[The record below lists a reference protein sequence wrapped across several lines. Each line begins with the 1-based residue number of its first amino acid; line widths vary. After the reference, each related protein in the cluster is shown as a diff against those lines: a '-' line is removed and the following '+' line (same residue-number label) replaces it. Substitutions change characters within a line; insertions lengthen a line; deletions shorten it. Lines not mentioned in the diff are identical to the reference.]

1 MCPDSPGRFSS
12 PDASFEVRMA
22 SGMRRGVQLRRS
34 VSPCPAVTLAHAR
47 SSVRAQAVIATLRL
61 VLRMVS

>member
-1 MCPDSPGRFSS
+1 VIIAPSII
-12 PDASFEVRMA
+12 
-22 SGMRRGVQLRRS
+22 
-34 VSPCPAVTLAHAR
+34 R